1 MPTTASTPDVMTTAE
16 AAEYLRLSGQYL
28 RLLRSGETGPAY
40 CRVGNR
46 VRYRREDLDFWLKGR
61 REGGPIAA

>member
-1 MPTTASTPDVMTTAE
+1 MATTNGAPDVMTTAE
-16 AAEYLRLSGQYL
+16 AAEYLRLSEQYL
-28 RLLRSGETGPAY
+28 RLLRSGDTGPAY
-40 CRVGNR
+40 CRVESR